1 MKSKLNDKP
10 WWKVALTNIAAMA
23 LAAAV
28 LLLILF
34 KWMDKYTMHGQ
45 YITVPDLSG
54 MTEEM
59 ASDNLSGMKLRYEIS
74 EYRYDAGK
82 EEGQIIEQRPAAGQ
96 NVKAGRII
104 YLTINSGKIPTRPL
118 PDVADNSSLRAAESR
133 LMGAGFNLTEPELI
147 PGDLDWV
154 YDIKLG
160 DEILRAGQEIPEGS
174 TLTIVAGNGE
184 ERFEELGDS
193 LANMGIDMDFFN
205 E

>member
-1 MKSKLNDKP
+1 
-10 WWKVALTNIAAMA
+10 
-23 LAAAV
+23 
-28 LLLILF
+28 
-34 KWMDKYTMHGQ
+34 
-45 YITVPDLSG
+45 
-54 MTEEM
+54 
-59 ASDNLSGMKLRYEIS
+59 
-74 EYRYDAGK
+74 
-82 EEGQIIEQRPAAGQ
+82 
-96 NVKAGRII
+96 
-104 YLTINSGKIPTRPL
+104 
-118 PDVADNSSLRAAESR
+118 
-133 LMGAGFNLTEPELI
+133 MGAGFNLTEPELI